1 VPNAL
6 LKDPAAC
13 RAAFSSA
20 LGEALRR
27 ELDQLSPEVVDAKL
41 EELWQIA
48 REPWPELAL
57 DEGPFFSALAHRLKV
72 PKGAL
77 SAAAQLHLGDLYL
90 ACACAVRVD
99 AALRIFERYLQEID
113 GVLLRRGHAADRIDE
128 VKQQIRQKLF
138 VPGPDGQGG
147 KIAEYSGRG
156 ELKAW
161 LRAIAVRTALNCA
174 RAESGPVVAMG
185 DEPLLELIDHQQP
198 ELVFLKQQYRRE
210 FKAAFEVALASLTPR
225 ERLLLR
231 QHAVDGLS
239 ADEIGAL
246 YGVHRVSAFRWLAQ
260 ARTRLKMATRRQLR
274 ERLQVSPPELE
285 SILRLI
291 ESQLDVSLGTT
302 SLRR

>member
-1 VPNAL
+1 LN
-6 LKDPAAC
+6 DPAAC
-13 RAAFSSA
+13 RAAFSAA
-20 LGEALRR
+20 LGEALRG
-27 ELDQLSPEVVDAKL
+27 EVAGIAPESLDAKL

-48 REPWPELAL
+48 HEPWPELAL
-57 DEGPFFSALAHRLKV
+57 DQGRFFGALAHRLKG
-72 PKGAL
+72 PAGAL

-90 ACACAVRVD
+90 AFACAAGVD
-99 AALRIFERYLQEID
+99 AALRLFERYLQEID
-113 GVLLRRGHAADRIDE
+113 GVLLRRGHAPDRIDE

-138 VPGPDGQGG
+138 VSGEGGQGG

-174 RAESGPVVAMG
+174 RAENGPVVALG
-185 DEPLLELIDHQQP
+185 DDPLLEIIDPQQT

-210 FKAAFEVALASLTPR
+210 FKAAFEDALASLTPR
-225 ERLLLR
+225 ERLVLR

-291 ESQLDVSLGTT
+291 ESQLDVSLGTP